1 MIIIFVSIIIYNIE
15 NPIASKTILPHRHC
29 RPLKR
34 QTQCYFYFSGFI
46 NLLNF
51 DNDWRSSH
59 ELDAQA
65 KVIVI
70 LGRAVEAA
78 GDVDVL
84 WI

>member
-1 MIIIFVSIIIYNIE
+1 MPNEIE
-15 NPIASKTILPHRHC
+15 LTILPSSQKAN
-29 RPLKR
+29 PLL
-34 QTQCYFYFSGFI
+34 FYFSGFI
-46 NLLNF
+46 SLLNF
-51 DNDWRSSH
+51 DHDWRSSH

>member
-1 MIIIFVSIIIYNIE
+1 M
-15 NPIASKTILPHRHC
+15 
-29 RPLKR
+29 
-34 QTQCYFYFSGFI
+34 QTHCYFYFSGFVS
-46 NLLNF
+46 LLNF

-70 LGRAVEAA
+70 FGRAVEAA

-84 WI
+84 WIQNNNYQKWHAVVVRYCWLQMVSRY

>member
-1 MIIIFVSIIIYNIE
+1 MPNE
-15 NPIASKTILPHRHC
+15 IALTILPFSKKAN
-29 RPLKR
+29 PLL
-34 QTQCYFYFSGFI
+34 FLENGFI

-70 LGRAVEAA
+70 FGWAVEAA